1 MREVLHMGRGTVA
14 LIGFLSVGLLLINPV
29 GLYYNLLWLVP
40 FYLSPLVIHHDCGP
54 RTAPK
59 AFANGG
65 TEDLLADPRL
75 ATSVDPRMNRW
86 G

>member
-29 GLYYNLLWLVP
+29 GLYYNLLWLGRSTSRRSSSTTTAALGRRRRP
-40 FYLSPLVIHHDCGP
+40 S
-54 RTAPK
+54 RTA
-59 AFANGG
+59 G
-65 TEDLLADPRL
+65 RR
-75 ATSVDPRMNRW
+75 TSSRTRGSRRVLTR

>member
-1 MREVLHMGRGTVA
+1 MREILHMGRGTVA
-14 LIGFLSVGLLLINPV
+14 MIGLMSVGLLLINPV

-40 FYLSPLVIHHDCGP
+40 FYLSPLVIHRYCGP

-65 TEDLLADPRL
+65 MKDLLADPRL
-75 ATSVDPRMNRW
+75 ATSVDVPRNRW
-86 G
+86 K